1 MVIPFL
7 KVPNLKFISPN
18 ADGKYSEMCANRYKG
33 ELVTDQKIIGTF
45 NFCTDAPDAMKDGKL
60 PTTGEHYDLDIVPH
74 EVYGGDYKHIA
85 VGIKIQSNNTDRV
98 ILGKLDSKS
107 SPDIFILL

>member
-18 ADGKYSEMCANRYKG
+18 ADGKYSEVCANRYKG

-45 NFCTDAPDAMKDGKL
+45 NFAIIPHNEDG
-60 PTTGEHYDLDIVPH
+60 G
-74 EVYGGDYKHIA
+74 
-85 VGIKIQSNNTDRV
+85 N
-98 ILGKLDSKS
+98 
-107 SPDIFILL
+107 